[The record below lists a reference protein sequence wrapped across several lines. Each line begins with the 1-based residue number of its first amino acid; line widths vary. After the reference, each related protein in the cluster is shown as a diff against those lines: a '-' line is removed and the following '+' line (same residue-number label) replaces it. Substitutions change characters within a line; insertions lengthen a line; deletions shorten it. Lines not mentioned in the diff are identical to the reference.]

1 EETSAIIAE
10 LQANPANI
18 ASRKASQNAL
28 EAFGKLLPEFMGG
41 SADLAPSNL
50 TMWSG
55 SKSLEAGDF
64 SGNYIHYGVREFGMT
79 AIINGIALHG
89 GF

>member
-1 EETSAIIAE
+1 
-10 LQANPANI
+10 
-18 ASRKASQNAL
+18 
-28 EAFGKLLPEFMGG
+28 MGG

-55 SKSLEAGDF
+55 SKSLTAEDA

-79 AIINGIALHG
+79 PS
-89 GF
+89 